1 MDIVQQ
7 KWEFLN
13 LCAAEVPVQRRKLFR
28 FGVTVLALRAI
39 ISLRAQARIPS
50 LKWNTA
56 KSKIYRLTANTRMPQ
71 VFLRLL
77 LHLGIV
83 GARDILAVDF
93 SDFGNGFQVLMFA
106 KQTKKGRAVPVY
118 FEILRHPIDTG
129 SQTTFTIETIKHLTR
144 LLGFKPTLVFDR
156 GFMSPWIVR
165 FLARNR
171 HPFVLRIKRA
181 KPVWV
186 NKTLTPAGQVPD
198 SDMSVTVYTRRLRL
212 VRSDGAEHA
221 QPWYL
226 LTNITPLTREQ
237 IIEIYY
243 HRFEIEEF
251 FRDAKRLLGLE
262 YLHAHTPLTLATT
275 LWFAILGTWFLWT
288 LEQHIT
294 RLQRKAREKMQLSIA
309 RFWFEQ
315 LIYADIRAAEG
326 KFILNNTS

>member
-1 MDIVQQ
+1 MDIVHQ

-13 LCAAEVPVQRRKLFR
+13 SLLPEVPLQRRTLFQ
-28 FGVTVLALRAI
+28 FGVTVLALREI
-39 ISLRAQARIPS
+39 ISLRANARIPS

-93 SDFGNGFQVLMFA
+93 SDFGNDFQVLMFA

-118 FEILRHPIDTG
+118 FEILRYPIDTG
-129 SQTTFTIETIKHLTR
+129 SQTRFTIDAIKHLTQ
-144 LLGFKPTLVFDR
+144 LIGFKPTLVFDR

-165 FLARNR
+165 FLAKNQ
-171 HPFVLRIKRA
+171 HPFVLRIKAGKKVRFE
-181 KPVWV
+181 
-186 NKTLTPAGQVPD
+186 KTLIAACAVPD
-198 SDMSVTVYTRRLRL
+198 ADARITAYTRRLRL
-212 VRSDGAEHA
+212 VRSDAAAHAE
-221 QPWYL
+221 PWYL
-226 LTNITPLTREQ
+226 LTNITTKTRNR
-237 IIEIYY
+237 IIDIYF

-251 FRDAKRLLGLE
+251 FRDAKHILGLE
-262 YLHAHTPLTLATT
+262 YVHVNTDLTLSVT
-275 LWFAILGTWFLWT
+275 LWFAILGTWFLWS

-294 RLQRKAREKMQLSIA
+294 RLQKKTRQKMQLSVP

-315 LIYADIRAAEG
+315 LLFATIRTAE
-326 KFILNNTS
+326 KNFLPNSS